1 MNKISHR
8 KSPIDDIN
16 LIDAHY
22 QSFAFKRHYHLDYHV
37 GLITQGQ
44 QQYFYNGSKHIA
56 GAGQLVIMPPD
67 EIHDGQPKEQTG
79 YQVKVFSITPGW
91 LSQQAEE
98 VSGQGHYRF
107 PQNKIADHA
116 LFRQLTQLHQQL
128 DNPMASQLAK
138 DSLPIES
145 FSYLLTRYGQVRET
159 SVAALGGKDLHQ
171 LRDYVMAHLDQKI
184 SLEQL
189 AGLCDLS
196 PSQLLRQFKKATG
209 MTPYAWLAR
218 LRLEHA
224 MALLKAGY
232 TSTEV
237 AYHVGFYDQAHF
249 THAFKQTFGVAP
261 SQIK

>member
-8 KSPIDDIN
+8 KSPINDIN

-22 QSFAFKRHYHLDYHV
+22 QNFAFKRHYHLDYHL

-44 QQYFYNGSKHIA
+44 QQYFYQGEKHIA

-67 EIHDGQPKEQTG
+67 EIHDGQAKEQSG
-79 YQVKVFSITPGW
+79 YRVKVFSITPDW
-91 LSQQAEE
+91 LSQQAED
-98 VSGQGHYRF
+98 VSGKSHYCF
-107 PQNKIADHA
+107 PQNNIADQP
-116 LFRQLTQLHQQL
+116 LFHQLTQLHQQL
-128 DNPMASQLAK
+128 DNPLVSQLAQ

-145 FSYLLTRYGQVRET
+145 FSYLLTHYGQVREAPIT
-159 SVAALGGKDLHQ
+159 ALGSKDLSQ

-184 SLEQL
+184 GLEDLASLC
-189 AGLCDLS
+189 GLS
-196 PSQLLRQFKKATG
+196 PSQMLRQFKKATA

-224 MALLKAGY
+224 MALLKAGFS
-232 TSTEV
+232 STEV

-249 THAFKQTFGVAP
+249 ANAFKQTYGIAP
-261 SQIK
+261 SHIK

>member
-8 KSPIDDIN
+8 KSPIDDIG

-22 QSFAFKRHYHLDYHV
+22 QNFAFKRHYHLDYHL

-44 QQYFYNGSKHIA
+44 QQYYYNGSKHIA

-67 EIHDGQPKEQTG
+67 EIHDGQAKEQSG
-79 YQVKVFSITPGW
+79 YQVKVFSITPDW
-91 LSQQAEE
+91 LNQQAEE
-98 VSGQGHYRF
+98 ASGNSHYCF
-107 PQNKIADHA
+107 PQHNIANKA
-116 LFRQLTQLHQQL
+116 LFQQLTLLHQQL
-128 DNPMASQLAK
+128 DNPKVSQLAK

-145 FSYLLTRYGQVRET
+145 ISYLLTHYGQVREANVT
-159 SVAALGGKDLHQ
+159 ALGSKDLHQ

-184 SLEQL
+184 NLEQL

-196 PSQLLRQFKKATG
+196 SSQLLRQFKKATG

-224 MALLKAGY
+224 MALLKAGFS
-232 TSTEV
+232 STEV
-237 AYHVGFYDQAHF
+237 AYYVGFYDQAHF
-249 THAFKQTFGVAP
+249 THAFKQTFGVSP
-261 SQIK
+261 SHIK